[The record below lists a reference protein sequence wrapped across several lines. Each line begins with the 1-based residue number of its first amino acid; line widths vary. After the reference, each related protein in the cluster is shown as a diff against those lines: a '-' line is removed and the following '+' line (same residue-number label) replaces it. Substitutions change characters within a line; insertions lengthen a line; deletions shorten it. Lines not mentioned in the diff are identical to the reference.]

1 MTEVCND
8 NMETYVWDTT
18 QQYKVSYA
26 ELPEP
31 NSNTTTTSS
40 PSSSATPT
48 PSSSGSLGSQ
58 SAGACTPAADEHEK
72 TALAAG
78 LGAGLGVPLFLVS
91 AAFLAFWLRTRK
103 QLQEARATSQE
114 YLNALTSAQHGMV
127 GVPYGDS
134 PYGRPVA
141 ELSNKGTFAGELDGS
156 EMRAREMEG

>member
-40 PSSSATPT
+40 SSSSATPT

-58 SAGACTPAADEHEK
+58 SAGACTPAADENEK

-103 QLQEARATSQE
+103 QLQEARATSQG

-127 GVPYGDS
+127 GVPYGGS